1 MKKPPSL
8 MRAYAI
14 YPEVLNLEEDSKRTE
29 WYIIIGCWWIMTC
42 VLLLWQLDR
51 DFGNR
56 YIRERLRFCA
66 FSQCICQ
73 GIEIVGSWS
82 GELDYQGRFDESPS
96 LSFSHDFQ

>member
-1 MKKPPSL
+1 

-29 WYIIIGCWWIMTC
+29 WYIIVGCWWIMTC

-56 YIRERLRFCA
+56 HIRERLRFCA

-73 GIEIVGSWS
+73 GIDGSA
-82 GELDYQGRFDESPS
+82 
-96 LSFSHDFQ
+96 LSALCIIADCYFHAS